1 MATTD
6 RLVVYFSLDG
16 HTAAL
21 AQAIAQAVEADLL
34 ELVPEKPYPRRGFR
48 KYFLG
53 GFKALRK
60 EAPPLRPLA
69 KDPLAYGMV
78 FLGTPIWAGH
88 PAPPLWSFLRQ
99 VDLTGRQ
106 VVLFCTCGHGPGAG
120 LNELRAALG
129 KKAEIVDEK
138 IFVCRGKEVPS
149 ASLQAAAAWAQQV
162 VEGGPAR
169 TLVRG
174 EEGV

>member
-1 MATTD
+1 MAATD

-21 AQAIAQAVEADLL
+21 ARAMAEAVGADLL
-34 ELVPEKPYPRRGFR
+34 ELVPEKPYPRRGFC

-69 KDPLAYGMV
+69 KDPAAYGTV
-78 FLGTPIWAGH
+78 FLGTPVWAGH

-99 VDLTGRQ
+99 VDLAGRR
-106 VVLFCTCGHGPGAG
+106 VALFCSCMNAPGVA
-120 LNELRAALG
+120 LAELRAALAG
-129 KKAEIVDEK
+129 KNEIVAEK
-138 IFVCRGKEVPS
+138 VFTGDKDRAGLEQAAKKWAQAVI
-149 ASLQAAAAWAQQV
+149 ASLS
-162 VEGGPAR
+162 
-169 TLVRG
+169 
-174 EEGV
+174 